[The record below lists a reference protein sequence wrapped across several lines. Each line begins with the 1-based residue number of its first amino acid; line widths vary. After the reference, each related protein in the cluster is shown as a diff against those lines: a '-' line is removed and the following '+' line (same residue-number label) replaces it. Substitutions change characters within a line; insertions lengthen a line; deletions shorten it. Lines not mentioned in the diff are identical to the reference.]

1 MDVTDEILDSQED
14 IGDVVRD
21 FNQNNEISGQG
32 VGGSGERSINPPEV
46 VFEIEES
53 DNESTEEEENDA
65 EDEVNDGEEEAD
77 EIFQRKRKKESS
89 VWKYGTKLKGGSKC
103 NICGKIYKSKQGN
116 TTNLISHIKT
126 KHRDSEAAKEL
137 TKDLQEDK
145 EAKKE
150 KLAKKAAEKRQQCS
164 LLNFVRRSGTLDKK
178 KKEKITEAVADFIIE
193 DTNNFEVVEKQAF
206 RKMIFTC
213 EPNYIVPSRRTIT
226 RRIDEKAESCKELLK
241 KEIAKDLENAGHK
254 TISITCDEGT
264 SSDRFKTKKLAV
276 TIHRTTADFEVKSD
290 TLAVDSA
297 VGSQNA
303 ATIRSEVKAVL
314 VRYGYDSTW
323 TVNWTTDGP
332 TVMLSARARGR
343 HNEVGLETNHTGTC
357 TDHTL
362 HLVVEEASEKVF
374 EVKTSLFKVR
384 KMVEFFKQ
392 SSLSRQKLHKI
403 QIDSG
408 ITPLSVVQGT
418 DNRWYFKYSEVK
430 RMVELKSSIM
440 AFQEQYY
447 EDIPDRLDLI
457 EEGDWPLLISYVKAV
472 APFVK
477 ATEMFS
483 GGNYITSSRVIPV
496 LDQMST
502 DLTTLCSSPDT
513 ERDVK
518 NLANH
523 LLQGLRRRFPSNYQN
538 LAPYNCLTFLDPR
551 FVDLYADTPELM
563 STVTTDI
570 LNDAC
575 YDTMDTVVA
584 PEPAPAAG
592 SSSSTAPPA
601 SDRRSQLLKKKM
613 ASQASGSGSNQE
625 EDEERVLPLKE
636 KIRREI
642 KR

>member
-226 RRIDEKAESCKELLK
+226 RRIDEKAESCKVLLK
-241 KEIAKDLENAGHK
+241 KEIFKDLENAGHK

-264 SSDRFKTKKLAV
+264 SSDRFKTRK
-276 TIHRTTADFEVKSD
+276 I
-290 TLAVDSA
+290 
-297 VGSQNA
+297 GS
-303 ATIRSEVKAVL
+303 
-314 VRYGYDSTW
+314 YDS
-323 TVNWTTDGP
+323 
-332 TVMLSARARGR
+332 
-343 HNEVGLETNHTGTC
+343 
-357 TDHTL
+357 
-362 HLVVEEASEKVF
+362 
-374 EVKTSLFKVR
+374 
-384 KMVEFFKQ
+384 
-392 SSLSRQKLHKI
+392 
-403 QIDSG
+403 
-408 ITPLSVVQGT
+408 
-418 DNRWYFKYSEVK
+418 
-430 RMVELKSSIM
+430 
-440 AFQEQYY
+440 
-447 EDIPDRLDLI
+447 
-457 EEGDWPLLISYVKAV
+457 
-472 APFVK
+472 
-477 ATEMFS
+477 
-483 GGNYITSSRVIPV
+483 
-496 LDQMST
+496 
-502 DLTTLCSSPDT
+502 
-513 ERDVK
+513 
-518 NLANH
+518 
-523 LLQGLRRRFPSNYQN
+523 
-538 LAPYNCLTFLDPR
+538 
-551 FVDLYADTPELM
+551 
-563 STVTTDI
+563 
-570 LNDAC
+570 
-575 YDTMDTVVA
+575 
-584 PEPAPAAG
+584 
-592 SSSSTAPPA
+592 
-601 SDRRSQLLKKKM
+601 
-613 ASQASGSGSNQE
+613 
-625 EDEERVLPLKE
+625 
-636 KIRREI
+636 
-642 KR
+642 